1 MTFNTKLLYVEG
13 INSNLAKVKIRVMYA
28 GKNRNGS
35 YFDKDVI
42 INKMLPT
49 IYNTPIIGYMENDN
63 FTDHGDRLVIH
74 GNGEIEYE
82 TITYAFGMIPEST
95 EITWENYVEDDGIN
109 EHEYLCVTGYIW
121 KRFEDEAKKILQDGS
136 KHSME
141 INVKSGA
148 WSTKLDAYEVED
160 GEFAGFCAIGVEP
173 CFEGSKIGGVNS
185 FNLKDIALDFS
196 LLKEEIN
203 KLSNIDFNNKEKEG
217 QNLDEKLEL
226 VSKYSLTVEELDF
239 SINDFEFEELEN
251 KLKEFSENK
260 NSNTEPNKEPEKLDF
275 SATYH
280 QKYDALREAITT
292 KNDTKRD
299 TDGNLIE
306 EYWYWVQDFDDE
318 YVYTEQSR
326 WTEDS
331 YSDTIVR
338 FSYTF
343 DQTNLT
349 ATVGDDATEM
359 IMTMLTKEEHDKV
372 ITDRATVEQ
381 TYAELQTKYDSLI
394 EENNALVEF
403 KQAKEKE
410 EQDAKFEQEKA
421 EKEEVF
427 EAFLDRLTSEEVQPI
442 LDNIDNLTKE
452 NIELQLF
459 ALVGKKADDNKLSF
473 NKNQKQKIGIFDN
486 VDTDMSAGLKAV
498 ISRKKK

>member
-13 INSNLAKVKIRVMYA
+13 INSSLAKVKIRVMYA

-35 YFDKDVI
+35 YFTKEVI
-42 INKMLPT
+42 ENKMLPT
-49 IYNTPIIGYMENDN
+49 IYNTPIIGYMKDDN
-63 FTDHGDRLVIH
+63 FTDHGDRLIIS
-74 GNGEIEYE
+74 GNGEIEFE

-95 EITWENYVEDDGIN
+95 EITWENYTEDDGVN

-141 INVKSGA
+141 ITVKSGE
-148 WSTKLDAYEVED
+148 WSNELDAYEVKD

-185 FNLKDIALDFS
+185 FNLKDMALDFS

-226 VSKYSLTVEELDF
+226 LSKFNLTVEELDF
-239 SINDFEFEELEN
+239 SIDDFELEELEN

-260 NSNTEPNKEPEKLDF
+260 NLDTEPNKEPEKLDF
-275 SATYH
+275 SATYR
-280 QKYDALREAITT
+280 QKYDALREAVST
-292 KNDTKRD
+292 KNDVKRD
-299 TDGNLIE
+299 EDGNRIE

-318 YVYTEQSR
+318 YVYTEQSH

-331 YSDTIVR
+331 YDDTVIR

-349 ATVGDDATEM
+349 ATVGDDPVEM
-359 IMTMLTKEEHDKV
+359 IMTLLTKEEHDK
-372 ITDRATVEQ
+372 IQADRTSVETAYSELKTKYGQ
-381 TYAELQTKYDSLI
+381 LETELNELQ
-394 EENNALVEF
+394 EF
-403 KQAKEKE
+403 KNQQIQEQKQTIIDNFSEK
-410 EQDAKFEQEKA
+410 
-421 EKEEVF
+421 
-427 EAFLDRLTSEEVQPI
+427 LSEEEISTIDMTKSVDEIEVQC
-442 LDNIDNLTKE
+442 
-452 NIELQLF
+452 F
-459 ALVGKKADDNKLSF
+459 ALLGKKQLQFSAIEKPKKRITTNFNQIKSTNDWMSVLADETK
-473 NKNQKQKIGIFDN
+473 KIN
-486 VDTDMSAGLKAV
+486 
-498 ISRKKK
+498 

>member
-13 INSNLAKVKIRVMYA
+13 LNSNLAKVKIRVMYA

-35 YFDKDVI
+35 YFTKEVI
-42 INKMLPT
+42 ESKMLPT
-49 IYNTPIIGYMENDN
+49 IYNTPIIGYMKNDD
-63 FTDHGDRLVIH
+63 FTDHGDRIIIS
-74 GNGEIEYE
+74 GNGDIEFE

-95 EITWENYVEDDGIN
+95 EITWENYVEDDGMN

-141 INVKSGA
+141 INVKSGE
-148 WSTKLDAYEVED
+148 WSNELDAYEVKD
-160 GEFAGFCAIGVEP
+160 AEFAGFCAIGVEP

-239 SINDFEFEELEN
+239 SIDDFELEELEN

-260 NSNTEPNKEPEKLDF
+260 NSNAEPNNEPEKLDF
-275 SATYH
+275 SATYR
-280 QKYDALREAITT
+280 QKYDALREAATI
-292 KNDTKRD
+292 KNEVKRD
-299 TDGNLIE
+299 DDGNLIE

-318 YVYTEQSR
+318 YVYTEQSH
-326 WTEDS
+326 WTEGS
-331 YSDTIVR
+331 YDDTIIR

-343 DQTNLT
+343 NQDDLT
-349 ATVGDDATEM
+349 AIIGDDAVEM
-359 IMTMLTKEEHDKV
+359 IMTLLTKEEHDK
-372 ITDRATVEQ
+372 ILADRASAETAYSELESKYNQ
-381 TYAELQTKYDSLI
+381 LETELKELQ
-394 EENNALVEF
+394 EF
-403 KQAKEKE
+403 KEQQIQVEKQAIIDNFSDK
-410 EQDAKFEQEKA
+410 
-421 EKEEVF
+421 
-427 EAFLDRLTSEEVQPI
+427 LSEEEISTIDMTKSVDEIEVQC
-442 LDNIDNLTKE
+442 
-452 NIELQLF
+452 F
-459 ALVGKKADDNKLSF
+459 ALLGKKQLQFSATERPKKRITTNFNQIKSTNDWMSVLADE
-473 NKNQKQKIGIFDN
+473 
-486 VDTDMSAGLKAV
+486 T
-498 ISRKKK
+498 KK